1 MFLIGCFGLR
11 WKVWGMVRSR
21 LDLGV
26 FDERVE
32 VDGMLGTYTE
42 GLLHQ
47 RDLVGVN

>member
-1 MFLIGCFGLR
+1 
-11 WKVWGMVRSR
+11 MVRSK

-32 VDGMLGTYTE
+32 VDGMPGMYTE

-47 RDLVGVN
+47 SDLVGVN